1 MNIILLIFFAIPI
14 LVIVVSI
21 ALQKLLKCPGLVAA
35 IIFAIFLVVTFIVGN
50 LIFLVAAIIYAI
62 ISFITAVIVCLID
75 RWRDRCRQ
83 GDRQTDCS
91 CNRSRERRNDLL
103 TIQSC
108 CQNNDNGNLL
118 TISSNGC
125 NGVTNDLLTINS
137 NCNRQRDNS
146 CCCNSNSDTIFA
158 DGEIAIANNS
168 NQSNCCECHNNSS
181 NRVNARVNVIPNP
194 NTNGR
199 TGCICGNYRRRC

>member
-21 ALQKLLKCPGLVAA
+21 ALQKLLKCPGLVVA

-62 ISFITAVIVCLID
+62 ISFITAIIVCLID
-75 RWRDRCRQ
+75 RWKDRCRQ
-83 GDRQTDCS
+83 GDRQIDCS
-91 CNRSRERRNDLL
+91 CNRSRERRKDLL

-108 CQNNDNGNLL
+108 CQNNDSGNLL
-118 TISSNGC
+118 TISSNAC

-137 NCNRQRDNS
+137 NCNRQRNQS
-146 CCCNSNSDTIFA
+146 CYCNSNSDTILA
-158 DGEIAIANNS
+158 DGEIAVAND
-168 NQSNCCECHNNSS
+168 SNCECNNSS